1 LAAAGRRAATLM
13 AGVVLMLAVAGV
25 LEGIGRQL
33 ITNDL
38 ARYGIAL
45 TSAIVWG
52 YYLYVPRRRREPRVA
67 T

>member
-1 LAAAGRRAATLM
+1 MGAAGRRAATLM
-13 AGVVLMLAVAGV
+13 AGVVIMLAVAGA

-38 ARYGIAL
+38 ARYGVAL

-52 YYLYVPRRRREPRVA
+52 YYLYVPRRQREAKARP
-67 T
+67 

>member
-1 LAAAGRRAATLM
+1 M
-13 AGVVLMLAVAGV
+13 AGVVLMLAVAGA

-38 ARYGIAL
+38 ARYAIAL
-45 TSAIVWG
+45 TSAIGWG
-52 YYLYVPRRRREPRVA
+52 YYLYVPRRRRETKAR